1 MSADFKDLREI
12 CKFAEEYNL
21 LMGTGKIEP
30 SKNEI
35 NMRKFFRKSVFARKD
50 INIGE
55 KLNYTNLDARR
66 PNKGIPA
73 EKIELLLGKTA
84 KIKIKKN
91 QIIKKNYLR

>member
-55 KLNYTNLDARR
+55 KLNYTNLDLEE
-66 PNKGIPA
+66 NKGIPA

-84 KIKIKKN
+84 KIKI
-91 QIIKKNYLR
+91 

>member
-12 CKFAEEYNL
+12 CNL
-21 LMGTGKIEP
+21 QKNKSFNGNWENRTKQ
-30 SKNEI
+30 NEI
-35 NMRKFFRKSVFARKD
+35 NMRKFLENLFRKD

-73 EKIELLLGKTA
+73 EKIELLLETA
-84 KIKIKKN
+84 KIKIKKH
-91 QIIKKNYLR
+91 Y